1 DGHVTGV
8 QTCALPICGAFH
20 STRCGSERETMKANV
35 GNADRML
42 RVVVGLVL
50 IGCAMTGIVGWWG
63 WIGAVPLLTAV
74 FGTCPLYSM
83 LRSEER
89 RVGERAR
96 HEE

>member
-1 DGHVTGV
+1 
-8 QTCALPICGAFH
+8 
-20 STRCGSERETMKANV
+20 MKANV

-83 LRSEER
+83 LGVNTCGLQS
-89 RVGERAR
+89 
-96 HEE
+96 